1 VKLKDSD
8 RLGTRL
14 LAINLRLAELNHEM
28 ERTQIRVHHLE
39 SALEDVRLARLMGE
53 EGPDAAGLDTELEQ
67 SRGSLENQREFINQ
81 VKQRQWNAR
90 VEYMLTRAKE
100 RRDERERT
108 QAQEAD

>member
-39 SALEDVRLARLMGE
+39 SALEDHRLARLMGE
-53 EGPDAAGLDTELEQ
+53 EGADAAALGSELEK
-67 SRGSLENQREFINQ
+67 SRGSLENQREFIDQ
-81 VKQRQWNAR
+81 VKKRQWSAR
-90 VEYMLTRAKE
+90 VEYMLVRAKE
-100 RRDERERT
+100 RRDERER
-108 QAQEAD
+108 AKEAD